1 MTSCVTSAN
10 KIQFFRF
17 VSDKAVYVF
26 RVILLK
32 DNFMNINK
40 LNYSYAMPVP
50 PPRPMAQNI
59 TDNLFSTLDPKNKG
73 YFEKSDLKSLFDAT
87 TAGDSNQITNNL
99 FSNFDNNSDGKVT
112 KDEMTAVLEQ
122 FTGSIDTYAQ
132 ANIQK
137 QADMLS
143 CHHHHFKP
151 FDYGQGNA
159 TESPIVNETGTL
171 SADSDYAINVSDID
185 TNNDGKITSSEIDI
199 YFNTARNALIN
210 QSDLNKPVDIAPV
223 NLPTVQ
229 ENQML
234 DLVKTLQDYTKPVN
248 DTQSELLA

>member
-17 VSDKAVYVF
+17 VSDNALYVVK
-26 RVILLK
+26 VILLE

-50 PPRPMAQNI
+50 SPRPMAQNI
-59 TDNLFSTLDPKNKG
+59 TDNLFSTLDPTNKG

-87 TAGDSNQITNNL
+87 TAEDSNQITNNL
-99 FSNFDNNSDGKVT
+99 FSNFDSNSDGKVT
-112 KDEMTAVLEQ
+112 KDEMTSVLEQ
-122 FTGSIDTYAQ
+122 FTGTIDNYAQ

-137 QADMLS
+137 QADMLP

-159 TESPIVNETGTL
+159 SESPMVNETGTL
-171 SADSDYAINVSDID
+171 AADSDYAINVSDID

-210 QSDLNKPVDIAPV
+210 QIDLNKPVDIAPV

-248 DTQSELLA
+248 DTQSEILA

>member
-17 VSDKAVYVF
+17 VSDNALYVVK
-26 RVILLK
+26 VILLE

-50 PPRPMAQNI
+50 SPRPMAQNI
-59 TDNLFSTLDPKNKG
+59 TDNLFSTLDPTNKG

-87 TAGDSNQITNNL
+87 TAEDSNQITNNL
-99 FSNFDNNSDGKVT
+99 FSNFDSNSDGKVT
-112 KDEMTAVLEQ
+112 KDEMTSVLEQ
-122 FTGSIDTYAQ
+122 FTGTIDNYAQ
-132 ANIQK
+132 VNIQK
-137 QADMLS
+137 QADMLP

-159 TESPIVNETGTL
+159 SESPMVNETGTL
-171 SADSDYAINVSDID
+171 AADSDYAINVSDID

-210 QSDLNKPVDIAPV
+210 QIDLNKPVDIAPI

-234 DLVKTLQDYTKPVN
+234 DLVKTLQDYTKPIN
-248 DTQSELLA
+248 DTQSEILA